1 MPIRGLP
8 LLLTCLVQLICVGD
22 SMGQNATQGQKSVD
36 NVSVPGRSSAQDTLQ
51 TFADIGLSLRLP
63 PRCLVVRQLQEE
75 FPVWQIESP
84 AGQPPWSMRVQVAVA
99 PDPAVDLATQ
109 SKAAVDGLALDGA
122 TVKIVKERTL
132 QVDGGDARV
141 IWASAERGTQSTM
154 AGWLLIRTGPG
165 VFISVGAITSPAA
178 FAEIEPRLDAIFASA
193 RVQDPRQLQSQRNAL
208 VQRGDALRQGFTPDR
223 LRTLVRPGSELFR
236 IWRPGPDGA
245 ATEVGWM
252 EMAVRASPRSEA
264 SFHRG
269 DVQDP
274 LSREEG
280 LLVLLTARMN
290 SADGVDRIETQARFW
305 VAWDLG
311 AEAWAVKSVQQGSG
325 PEVRFEQIG
334 LRARPAPGRP
344 GPSLIV
350 SSQSGGEAATPLEL
364 EIPPVAYLP
373 QAVAMLLGSLLPQE
387 PAAAGDAIFYALDPG
402 TTRLCQRPTS
412 WRKDGEGPWTLV
424 TRNTPE
430 AQPLVERF
438 GPNGGRID
446 REEPDG
452 TRTTPSSLEEIRKRW
467 KALGLEP

>member
-1 MPIRGLP
+1 MVHIGCVGASTAQTPRGL
-8 LLLTCLVQLICVGD
+8 Q
-22 SMGQNATQGQKSVD
+22 SSVD
-36 NVSVPGRSSAQDTLQ
+36 NDSVTGHSSTTSIPQ
-51 TFADIGLSLRLP
+51 TFADIGLILRLP
-63 PRCLVVRQLQEE
+63 ARCLVVRQLQEE

-99 PDPAVDLATQ
+99 PDPAVDLTTQ
-109 SKAAVDGLALDGA
+109 AKAAVDGLALDGA
-122 TVKIVKERTL
+122 TVKIVKQRDL
-132 QVDGGDARV
+132 KVAGGEARV
-141 IWASAERGTQSTM
+141 VWASAERGTQSTM
-154 AGWLLIRTGPG
+154 AGWLLVRTGPG
-165 VFISVGAITSPAA
+165 VFISVGAITAPAD
-178 FAEIEPRLDAIFASA
+178 FAQTEPLLDEIFASA
-193 RVQDPRQLQSQRNAL
+193 SVQDPRQLQAQRNAL
-208 VQRGDALRQGFTPDR
+208 VQRGDSLRNGFTPDR

-236 IWRPGPDGA
+236 IWRPVADGA
-245 ATEVGWM
+245 TTEVGWM
-252 EMAVRASPRSEA
+252 EMAVRTAPRSEA

-269 DVQDP
+269 NVQDP
-274 LSREEG
+274 LAREEG

-311 AEAWAVKSVQQGSG
+311 AEAWAVKSVQNGSG

-373 QAVAMLLGSLLPQE
+373 QAVAMLLGSLLPQNPSAE
-387 PAAAGDAIFYALDPG
+387 GEAIFYALDPG
-402 TTRLCQRPTS
+402 TTRLCQRPTT
-412 WRKDGEGPWTLV
+412 WRKEGEGPWTLI

-438 GPNGGRID
+438 GPNGGRVD